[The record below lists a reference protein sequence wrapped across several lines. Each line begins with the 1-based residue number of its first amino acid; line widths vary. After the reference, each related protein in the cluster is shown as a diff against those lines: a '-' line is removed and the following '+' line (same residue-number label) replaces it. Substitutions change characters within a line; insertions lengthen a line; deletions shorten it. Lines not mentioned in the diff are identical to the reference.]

1 MSYRIAI
8 FDLDGTILN
17 TIEDLTDSVNYAL
30 EKNGMPKRLLSEV
43 QQFAGNGIKRLIE
56 LAVVPFAEEEQI
68 EQVFAD
74 FKEYYGEN
82 CARKTRPYDGIGEV
96 IQTLRAKGVITA
108 VVSNKADFAVQT
120 LCADY
125 FPGMF
130 DLVVGE
136 KEGIRRKPYPDSVKA
151 VLSQFHAKKEEAVFI
166 GDSEV
171 DIKTAENAEMDV
183 ISVTWGFRTEEYL
196 KSEGGTVF
204 AHRPEELLG
213 MILAL

>member
-30 EKNGMPKRLLSEV
+30 EKNGMPNRLLSEV
-43 QQFAGNGIKRLIE
+43 QRFVGNGIRRLIE
-56 LAVVPFAEEEQI
+56 QAVVPAATKAQI

-96 IQTLRAKGVITA
+96 IQTLRDRGVITA

-130 DLVVGE
+130 DLAVGE
-136 KEGIRRKPYPDSVKA
+136 KEGIRRKPAPDSVNA
-151 VLSQFHAKKEEAVFI
+151 VLTQFHAKKEEAVYI